1 MLELGIV
8 FGFDFDQ
15 QEGKTFKIKDY
26 DYPTFEQG
34 LYKVLLL
41 REPKRT
47 IKAFPIST
55 SVYVYGRNLAY
66 SYPYI
71 AIGSLVLVYMWP
83 ESDLGIII
91 GSPQIIKEGELLR
104 NMTTLYKSIL
114 GNNIVVTEPS
124 YFHNQYTSGLVVGH
138 PDALCNIG
146 TLFGAKTNE
155 FIDINVSFDDL
166 IKNNIHLLTGLSK
179 HLNVDEKAL
188 FAQTR
193 LNAEIN
199 NEQPFQFKV
208 PNISFPI
215 GSSFL
220 LHRSR
225 PLLLDLLNQDDKN
238 YNQISSGRESYMDHI
253 LVHSK
258 VHTYNLNNL
267 IINQYNNT
275 GLFNARIVEYKTEDS
290 RIVNVGGS
298 KVDESI
304 AYSKKFYYQP
314 LVSINNDT
322 IVIREKVETLPFEK
336 PYLHR
341 RVSKTFNFEKRLFV
355 KQENFANYYQFTT
368 RLDATERSI
377 VHSIITQQ
385 TADTQSIVGLQVE
398 TKNISNNNI
407 IRSTI
412 EIQNN
417 RILLV
422 VEQGADQ
429 SIIEMTPTKITIHA
443 KQIEI
448 LGENI
453 SILSSNPIKGYI
465 LRSVYADQLAP
476 GPSVSYHPY
485 NVKVSSYIQNGN
497 NTQNILSPTYSNS
510 GTNSRL
516 RIITETKLKTMLL
529 NTTDQTIRELSNLF
543 ESIKR
548 EVKRLKPNNV
558 DNLLSKICNLFSIL
572 SMIPAAITQLLINL
586 ASAALPL
593 LISQLSSIVN
603 TILRVIDNVISSITN
618 IIQRSP
624 IFHLL
629 KQISNVLASFLATIL
644 QSINALL
651 NDISSLLSNIG
662 FSINNIL
669 DVTLPLLALAE
680 CIVSYIRTIRNE
692 NPALSIDPIDDIIN
706 DSNPNKLTDYKVKIK
721 GKRLELDSQTY
732 TINGSHVNIDREQ
745 MMSLINNETVNS
757 LNLYDG
763 LITLLEGGMLQI
775 INGSYLNLNEY
786 NITSGI
792 IKFGSGRI
800 GNIAINHGHAN
811 VKSGNIVIDNNNR
824 EIIIN
829 LLLQGQFV
837 TGGSTGTTG
846 SGTSTTS
853 SSNVIEF
860 TMEIQTT
867 TNTSDVLTDF
877 VNPDLLTFNEKALQE
892 LSRMIENIAPSDNKS
907 YNQTINKFN
916 KNINILTN
924 ELNNVLK
931 DIQKTISQIC

>member
-26 DYPTFEQG
+26 DYPIFEKG

-47 IKAFPIST
+47 IKAFPLST

-83 ESDLGIII
+83 ESDLGVII

-208 PNISFPI
+208 PNVSFPI

-225 PLLLDLLNQDDKN
+225 PLLLDLLSQDNKN
-238 YNQISSGRESYMDHI
+238 YNQISSGRESYMNHI
-253 LVHSK
+253 LAHSK
-258 VHTYNLNNL
+258 VNTYDLNNL

-290 RIVNVGGS
+290 RIVNAGGL

-341 RVSKTFNFEKRLFV
+341 RVSKIFNFEKRLFV

-377 VHSIITQQ
+377 VRSIVTQQ
-385 TADTQSIVGLQVE
+385 TTDTQSIVGLQVE
-398 TKNISNNNI
+398 TKNISNNI
-407 IRSTI
+407 TRSTI

-429 SIIEMTPTKITIHA
+429 SIIEITPTKITMHA

-453 SILSSNPIKGYI
+453 SILSSNPIRGYI
-465 LRSVYADQLAP
+465 LRSVYADQCTP

-485 NVKVSSYIQNGN
+485 NVEVSSYMQNGN
-497 NTQNILSPTYSNS
+497 NTQNILSSTYSNS
-510 GTNSRL
+510 GTNAKL
-516 RIITETKLKTMLL
+516 KIITETKLKTMLL

-548 EVKRLKPNNV
+548 EVKRLNPNNI

-572 SMIPAAITQLLINL
+572 SMIPAAITQLLTNL
-586 ASAALPL
+586 ASASLPL

-603 TILRVIDNVISSITN
+603 TVLRVIDNVINSIAN
-618 IIQRSP
+618 IIQQSP

-644 QSINALL
+644 QSINTLL

-662 FSINNIL
+662 FSIDNIL

-680 CIVSYIRTIRNE
+680 CIASYIMAIRSN
-692 NPALSIDPIDDIIN
+692 NPALSIDTIDDIIS
-706 DSNPNKLTDYKVKIK
+706 DSNPNTLTNYKVKIK
-721 GKRLELDSQTY
+721 GKRLKLGSQTY
-732 TINGSHVNIDREQ
+732 TINGSHANIDREQ
-745 MMSLINNETVNS
+745 MISLINNETVS
-757 LNLYDG
+757 RLDLYDG

-775 INGSYLNLNEY
+775 INGSYLNLNEH

-800 GNIAINHGHAN
+800 GNITINHGYAN
-811 VKSGNIVIDNNNR
+811 VNSGNIVIDSNTG
-824 EIIIN
+824 EVIIN
-829 LLLQGQFV
+829 LLLQGQF
-837 TGGSTGTTG
+837 
-846 SGTSTTS
+846 TTS
-853 SSNVIEF
+853 DNNVIDF
-860 TMEIQTT
+860 TAEVEIT

-877 VNPDLLTFNEKALQE
+877 VNPDLLTFNEEALQE
-892 LSRMIENIAPSDNKS
+892 LAGMIENIAPSDNES
-907 YNQTINKFN
+907 YNQAINEFN
-916 KNINILTN
+916 ENINILTN

-931 DIQKTISQIC
+931 DIQKTQIC

>member
-26 DYPTFEQG
+26 DYPIFEKG

-188 FAQTR
+188 FEQTR

-208 PNISFPI
+208 PNVSIPI

-225 PLLLDLLNQDDKN
+225 PLLLDLLNQDNKN
-238 YNQISSGRESYMDHI
+238 YNQISSKRESYMNHI
-253 LVHSK
+253 LAHSK
-258 VHTYNLNNL
+258 VHTYDLNNL

-275 GLFNARIVEYKTEDS
+275 GLFNARIVEYKTKDG
-290 RIVNVGGS
+290 RIVNVGGL

-355 KQENFANYYQFTT
+355 KQENFANYYQFVT

-377 VHSIITQQ
+377 VHSVVTQQ
-385 TADTQSIVGLQVE
+385 TSDNNSIVGLQVE

-407 IRSTI
+407 TRSTI

-422 VEQGADQ
+422 VEQGENQ
-429 SIIEMTPTKITIHA
+429 SIIEMTPAKITMHA

-448 LGENI
+448 LGQNI
-453 SILSSNPIKGYI
+453 SILSSDPIRGYI
-465 LRSVYADQLAP
+465 LRSVYADIRAP
-476 GPSVSYHPY
+476 GPSVSYQPY
-485 NVKVSSYIQNGN
+485 NVEVSSYIQNGN
-497 NTQNILSPTYSNS
+497 NTQNILSSTYSNS
-510 GTNSRL
+510 GTTSKL
-516 RIITETKLKTMLL
+516 KIITETKLKTMLL

-548 EVKRLKPNNV
+548 EVKRLNLNNV
-558 DNLLSKICNLFSIL
+558 DNLLSKICNLFSIV
-572 SMIPAAITQLLINL
+572 SMIPAAITQLLISL
-586 ASAALPL
+586 ASASLPS

-603 TILRVIDNVISSITN
+603 TVLRVIDNVIKSITN
-618 IIQRSP
+618 IIQGSP

-629 KQISNVLASFLATIL
+629 KQIANVLTSFLATTL
-644 QSINALL
+644 QSINTLF

-662 FSINNIL
+662 FSIDNIL

-680 CIVSYIRTIRNE
+680 CIASYITTVRSK
-692 NPALSIDPIDDIIN
+692 NPALSIDPIDDIIRDGN
-706 DSNPNKLTDYKVKIK
+706 TNILPNYKVKIK
-721 GKRLELDSQTY
+721 GKQLKLDSQTY
-732 TINGSHVNIDREQ
+732 TINGSHVNIGREQ
-745 MMSLINNETVNS
+745 MISLINNETVSS

-800 GNIAINHGHAN
+800 DNITINHGYAN
-811 VKSGNIVIDNNNR
+811 VKSGNIVIDNNNG

-829 LLLQGQFV
+829 LLLQGQF
-837 TGGSTGTTG
+837 
-846 SGTSTTS
+846 TTS
-853 SSNVIEF
+853 DNNVIEF
-860 TMEIQTT
+860 TMEAQTT

-892 LSRMIENIAPSDNKS
+892 LSRMIKNIAPSDNES
-907 YNQTINKFN
+907 YNQSINKFN

>member
-26 DYPTFEQG
+26 DYPIFEKG

-47 IKAFPIST
+47 IKAFPLST

-83 ESDLGIII
+83 ESDLGVII

-208 PNISFPI
+208 PNVSFPI

-225 PLLLDLLNQDDKN
+225 PLLLDLLSQDNKN
-238 YNQISSGRESYMDHI
+238 YNQISSGRESYMNHI
-253 LVHSK
+253 LAHSK
-258 VHTYNLNNL
+258 VNTYDLNNL

-290 RIVNVGGS
+290 RIVNAGRL

-341 RVSKTFNFEKRLFV
+341 RVSKIFNFEKRLFV

-377 VHSIITQQ
+377 VRSIVTQQ
-385 TADTQSIVGLQVE
+385 TTDTQSIVGLQVE
-398 TKNISNNNI
+398 TKNISNNI
-407 IRSTI
+407 TRSTI

-429 SIIEMTPTKITIHA
+429 SIIEITPTKITMHA

-453 SILSSNPIKGYI
+453 SILSSNPIRGYI
-465 LRSVYADQLAP
+465 LRSVYADQCAP

-485 NVKVSSYIQNGN
+485 NVEVSSYMQNGN
-497 NTQNILSPTYSNS
+497 NTQNILSSTYSNS
-510 GTNSRL
+510 GTNSKL
-516 RIITETKLKTMLL
+516 KIITETKLKTMLL

-548 EVKRLKPNNV
+548 EVKRLNPNNI

-586 ASAALPL
+586 ASASLPL

-603 TILRVIDNVISSITN
+603 TILRVIDNVINSIAN

-644 QSINALL
+644 QSINTLL

-662 FSINNIL
+662 FSIDNIL

-680 CIVSYIRTIRNE
+680 CIASYITAIRSN
-692 NPALSIDPIDDIIN
+692 NPALSIDPIDDIIS
-706 DSNPNKLTDYKVKIK
+706 DSNPNTLTNYKVKIK
-721 GKRLELDSQTY
+721 GKQLKLDSQTY
-732 TINGSHVNIDREQ
+732 TINGSHANIDREQ
-745 MMSLINNETVNS
+745 MISLINNETVS
-757 LNLYDG
+757 RLDLYDG

-800 GNIAINHGHAN
+800 GNITINHGYAN
-811 VKSGNIVIDNNNR
+811 VNSGNIVIDSNTG
-824 EIIIN
+824 EVIIN
-829 LLLQGQFV
+829 LLLQGQF
-837 TGGSTGTTG
+837 
-846 SGTSTTS
+846 TTS
-853 SSNVIEF
+853 DNNVIDF
-860 TMEIQTT
+860 TAEVEIT

-877 VNPDLLTFNEKALQE
+877 VNPDLLTFNEEALQE
-892 LSRMIENIAPSDNKS
+892 LSRMIENIAPSDNES
-907 YNQTINKFN
+907 YNQAINEFN
-916 KNINILTN
+916 ENINILTN

>member
-8 FGFDFDQ
+8 LGFDFDQ

-26 DYPTFEQG
+26 DYRTFEQG

-55 SVYVYGRNLAY
+55 SVYAYGRNLAY

-193 LNAEIN
+193 LNAETN
-199 NEQPFQFKV
+199 NEQPFQFKI

-238 YNQISSGRESYMDHI
+238 YNQISSGRESYMNHI
-253 LVHSK
+253 LAHSK

-275 GLFNARIVEYKTEDS
+275 GLFNARIVEYKTEDG
-290 RIVNVGGS
+290 RIVNAGRL

-314 LVSINNDT
+314 LISINNDT
-322 IVIREKVETLPFEK
+322 IVIREKIETLPFEK

-355 KQENFANYYQFTT
+355 KQENFANYYQLTT
-368 RLDATERSI
+368 GLDATKRSI
-377 VHSIITQQ
+377 VHSIVTQQ
-385 TADTQSIVGLQVE
+385 TSDTQSIIGLQVE
-398 TKNISNNNI
+398 TKNIGNNSI

-448 LGENI
+448 LGQDI
-453 SILSSNPIKGYI
+453 SILSSGPIKGYI
-465 LRSVYADQLAP
+465 LRSVQAEQRASGQFVY
-476 GPSVSYHPY
+476 SYQRH
-485 NVKVSSYIQNGN
+485 NVRVSSYIQNGN

-510 GTNSRL
+510 GTNSKL
-516 RIITETKLKTMLL
+516 KIITETKLKTMLL
-529 NTTDQTIRELSNLF
+529 NITDQTIRELSNLF

-548 EVKRLKPNNV
+548 EVKRLNPNNA

-572 SMIPAAITQLLINL
+572 SMISAAITQLLIDL
-586 ASAALPL
+586 ASASLPL
-593 LISQLSSIVN
+593 LIRQLSSIVN
-603 TILRVIDNVISSITN
+603 TVLRVIDNVISSIAN

-624 IFHLL
+624 MFHSL
-629 KQISNVLASFLATIL
+629 KQISNVLASFLAAIL
-644 QSINALL
+644 QSINTLL
-651 NDISSLLSNIG
+651 NDISSLLSNTG
-662 FSINNIL
+662 FSVNNIL
-669 DVTLPLLALAE
+669 DVTLPLLALAG
-680 CIVSYIRTIRNE
+680 CIASYITTIRDK
-692 NPALSIDPIDDIIN
+692 NPAISIDPIDDIIN
-706 DSNPNKLTDYKVKIK
+706 DSNPNTLTDYKVKIK
-721 GKRLELDSQTY
+721 GKRLQLDSQTY

-745 MMSLINNETVNS
+745 MISLINNETVNS

-800 GNIAINHGHAN
+800 GNITINHGYAN
-811 VKSGNIVIDNNNR
+811 VKSGNIVIDSNNR
-824 EIIIN
+824 EITIN

-837 TGGSTGTTG
+837 TSDDD
-846 SGTSTTS
+846 
-853 SSNVIEF
+853 VIEF
-860 TMEIQTT
+860 TMETETT

-877 VNPDLLTFNEKALQE
+877 VNPELLTFNEKALQE
-892 LSRMIENIAPSDNKS
+892 LARMVENIAPFDNES
-907 YNQTINKFN
+907 YNQIMNKFN
-916 KNINILTN
+916 KNISILTN

-931 DIQKTISQIC
+931 DIQKTISQTC

>member
-104 NMTTLYKSIL
+104 NMTALYKSIL

-199 NEQPFQFKV
+199 NEQPFQFKI

-238 YNQISSGRESYMDHI
+238 YNQISSGRESYMNHI
-253 LVHSK
+253 LAHSK
-258 VHTYNLNNL
+258 VHTYDLNNL

-275 GLFNARIVEYKTEDS
+275 GLFNARIVEYKTEDG
-290 RIVNVGGS
+290 RIVNAGGL

-322 IVIREKVETLPFEK
+322 IVIREKIETLPFEK

-355 KQENFANYYQFTT
+355 KQENFANYYQLTT
-368 RLDATERSI
+368 GLDATKRSI
-377 VHSIITQQ
+377 VHSIVTQQ
-385 TADTQSIVGLQVE
+385 TADTQSIIGLQVE

-407 IRSTI
+407 TRSTI

-429 SIIEMTPTKITIHA
+429 SIIEMTPTKITMHA

-465 LRSVYADQLAP
+465 LRSVYADQRGP

-485 NVKVSSYIQNGN
+485 NVEVSSYIQNGN

-510 GTNSRL
+510 GTNSKL
-516 RIITETKLKTMLL
+516 KIITETKLKTMLL

-548 EVKRLKPNNV
+548 EVKRLNPNNV

-586 ASAALPL
+586 ASASLPL

-603 TILRVIDNVISSITN
+603 TVLRVIDNVISSITN

-629 KQISNVLASFLATIL
+629 KQISNVLASFLAAIL
-644 QSINALL
+644 QSINTLL

-680 CIVSYIRTIRNE
+680 CIASYITTIRDK

-706 DSNPNKLTDYKVKIK
+706 DNNPNTLTDYKVKIK
-721 GKRLELDSQTY
+721 GKHLQLDSQTY
-732 TINGSHVNIDREQ
+732 TINGSHINIGRER
-745 MMSLINNETVNS
+745 MISLINNETVNS
-757 LNLYDG
+757 LNLFDG
-763 LITLLEGGMLQI
+763 LVTLLEGGMLQI

-800 GNIAINHGHAN
+800 GNITINHGYAN
-811 VKSGNIVIDNNNR
+811 VKSGNIVIDSNNR

-829 LLLQGQFV
+829 LLLRGQFA
-837 TGGSTGTTG
+837 
-846 SGTSTTS
+846 TSDN
-853 SSNVIEF
+853 NVIKF
-860 TMEIQTT
+860 TMETQTT
-867 TNTSDVLTDF
+867 TNTSDVPTDF

-892 LSRMIENIAPSDNKS
+892 LSRMIENIALFDNES

>member
-26 DYPTFEQG
+26 DYPTFEKG

-47 IKAFPIST
+47 IKAFPVST
-55 SVYVYGRNLAY
+55 SVYTYGRNLAY

-91 GSPQIIKEGELLR
+91 GSPQPIKEGELLR

-179 HLNVDEKAL
+179 HLNVDEEAL

-193 LNAEIN
+193 LNTEIN
-199 NEQPFQFKV
+199 NEHPFQFKV
-208 PNISFPI
+208 PSISFPI

-225 PLLLDLLNQDDKN
+225 PLLLDLLNQDNKN

-253 LVHSK
+253 LAHSK
-258 VHTYNLNNL
+258 VHTYDLNNL
-267 IINQYNNT
+267 VINQYNNT
-275 GLFNARIVEYKTEDS
+275 GLFNARIVEYKAEDG
-290 RIVNVGGS
+290 RIVNVGGL

-341 RVSKTFNFEKRLFV
+341 RVSKIFNFEKRLFV

-368 RLDATERSI
+368 GLDATERSI
-377 VHSIITQQ
+377 VRSVVTQQ
-385 TADTQSIVGLQVE
+385 TTDTQSVVGLQVE
-398 TKNISNNNI
+398 TKNISNNI
-407 IRSTI
+407 TRSTI

-422 VEQGADQ
+422 VEQGENQ
-429 SIIEMTPTKITIHA
+429 SIIEMTPTKITMHA

-453 SILSSNPIKGYI
+453 SILSSNPIRGYI
-465 LRSVYADQLAP
+465 LRSAYADECKP
-476 GPSVSYHPY
+476 GPSVSYYPY
-485 NVKVSSYIQNGN
+485 NVEVSSYIQNGN
-497 NTQNILSPTYSNS
+497 NTQNILSSTYSNS
-510 GTNSRL
+510 GTSSKL
-516 RIITETKLKTMLL
+516 KIITETKLKTMLL
-529 NTTDQTIRELSNLF
+529 NTTDQTTRELSNLF

-548 EVKRLKPNNV
+548 EVKRLNPSNV
-558 DNLLSKICNLFSIL
+558 DDLLSKICNLFSIV

-586 ASAALPL
+586 ASSSLSS
-593 LISQLSSIVN
+593 LISRLSSIVN
-603 TILRVIDNVISSITN
+603 TVLRVIDNVINSIAN

-629 KQISNVLASFLATIL
+629 KQISSVLASFLAATL
-644 QSINALL
+644 QSINTLL

-662 FSINNIL
+662 FVIDNIL
-669 DVTLPLLALAE
+669 DVTLPLLALAG
-680 CIVSYIRTIRNE
+680 CIASYITTIRNK
-692 NPALSIDPIDDIIN
+692 NPGLSIDPIDDIISDGN
-706 DSNPNKLTDYKVKIK
+706 TNILTNYKVKIK
-721 GKRLELDSQTY
+721 GKQLKLDSQTY
-732 TINGSHVNIDREQ
+732 TINGSHANIDREQ
-745 MMSLINNETVNS
+745 MISLINNETVSS

-775 INGSYLNLNEY
+775 INGSYLGLNGY
-786 NITSGI
+786 NITSGV

-800 GNIAINHGHAN
+800 GNITINHGYAN
-811 VKSGNIVIDNNNR
+811 VKSGNIVIDSNNG

-829 LLLQGQFV
+829 LLLQGQFA
-837 TGGSTGTTG
+837 
-846 SGTSTTS
+846 TSDN
-853 SSNVIEF
+853 NVINF
-860 TMEIQTT
+860 TMEAQTT

-877 VNPDLLTFNEKALQE
+877 VNPDLLTFNENALQE
-892 LSRMIENIAPSDNKS
+892 LSRTIENIAPSDNES
-907 YNQTINKFN
+907 YNQSMNKFN

-931 DIQKTISQIC
+931 DVQKNISQIC

>member
-26 DYPTFEQG
+26 DYPIFEKG

-55 SVYVYGRNLAY
+55 SVYMYGRNLAY

-83 ESDLGIII
+83 ESDLGVII

-146 TLFGAKTNE
+146 TLFGAKMNE
-155 FIDINVSFDDL
+155 FIDINASFDDL

-179 HLNVDEKAL
+179 QLNVDEKAL

-199 NEQPFQFKV
+199 NEQPLQFKV
-208 PNISFPI
+208 PSISLPI

-225 PLLLDLLNQDDKN
+225 PLLLYLLSQDN
-238 YNQISSGRESYMDHI
+238 NSSGRESYMNHI
-253 LVHSK
+253 LAHSK
-258 VHTYNLNNL
+258 VHTYDLNNL
-267 IINQYNNT
+267 VINQYNNT
-275 GLFNARIVEYKTEDS
+275 GLFNARIVEYKTEDG
-290 RIVNVGGS
+290 RIVNAGGL

-355 KQENFANYYQFTT
+355 KQENFAKYYQFTT
-368 RLDATERSI
+368 GLDATKRSI
-377 VHSIITQQ
+377 VRSVITQQ
-385 TADTQSIVGLQVE
+385 TTDKQSIVGLQVE
-398 TKNISNNNI
+398 TKSNNNI
-407 IRSTI
+407 TRSTI
-412 EIQNN
+412 EIQDN

-422 VEQGADQ
+422 VEQGGDQ
-429 SIIEMTPTKITIHA
+429 SIIEITPTKITMHS

-453 SILSSNPIKGYI
+453 SILSNAPIRGYI
-465 LRSVYADQLAP
+465 LRSVYADQRGP
-476 GPSVSYHPY
+476 GPSVSYQPY
-485 NVKVSSYIQNGN
+485 NVEVSSYMQNGN
-497 NTQNILSPTYSNS
+497 NTQNILSSTYSNS
-510 GTNSRL
+510 GTTSKL
-516 RIITETKLKTMLL
+516 KIITETKLKTMLL
-529 NTTDQTIRELSNLF
+529 NITDQTIRELSNLF

-548 EVKRLKPNNV
+548 EVKRLNPSNV
-558 DNLLSKICNLFSIL
+558 DSLLSKICNLFSIV
-572 SMIPAAITQLLINL
+572 SMIPAAITQLLTNL
-586 ASAALPL
+586 ASAALPS
-593 LISQLSSIVN
+593 LIRQLSSIVN
-603 TILRVIDNVISSITN
+603 TVLRVIDNVIKSIAN
-618 IIQRSP
+618 IIQGSP

-629 KQISNVLASFLATIL
+629 KQISSVLASFLATTL
-644 QSINALL
+644 QSINTLF

-662 FSINNIL
+662 FSIDNIL
-669 DVTLPLLALAE
+669 DVTLPLLALSE
-680 CIVSYIRTIRNE
+680 CIASYITTIRNK
-692 NPALSIDPIDDIIN
+692 NPALSIGPIDDIIS
-706 DSNPNKLTDYKVKIK
+706 DSNTNTLINYKVKIK
-721 GKRLELDSQTY
+721 GKQLKLDSQTY
-732 TINGSHVNIDREQ
+732 TINGSHADIDREQ
-745 MMSLINNETVNS
+745 MISLINNETVS
-757 LNLYDG
+757 RLDLYDG

-775 INGSYLNLNEY
+775 INGSYLDLNEY
-786 NITSGI
+786 NVTSGV

-800 GNIAINHGHAN
+800 GNITINHGYAN
-811 VKSGNIVIDNNNR
+811 VKSGNIVIDSNNG

-829 LLLQGQFV
+829 LLLQGQF
-837 TGGSTGTTG
+837 
-846 SGTSTTS
+846 TTS
-853 SSNVIEF
+853 DNNVIRF
-860 TMEIQTT
+860 TMDAQTT

-877 VNPDLLTFNEKALQE
+877 VNPDLLTFNEQALQE
-892 LSRMIENIAPSDNKS
+892 LSGMIENIAPSSNES
-907 YNQTINKFN
+907 YNQTINEFNKNINEFN